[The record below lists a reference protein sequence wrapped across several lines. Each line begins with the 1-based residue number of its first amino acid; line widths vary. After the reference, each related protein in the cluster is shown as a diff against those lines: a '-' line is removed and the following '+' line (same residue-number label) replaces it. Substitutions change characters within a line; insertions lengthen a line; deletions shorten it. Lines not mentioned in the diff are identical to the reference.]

1 MPTTICARNP
11 TRPKT
16 PYAIATRNMLGDGA
30 ASVSHTPSMEAT
42 ASEVND
48 AAACSTAG
56 SGEGNLGGRGRD
68 RRSIHA
74 TWEKNAI
81 KPPIMVSATSQ
92 VNRLPHN
99 KDTNNPLTPV

>member
-16 PYAIATRNMLGDGA
+16 PYAIATRNMSGDGA

-56 SGEGNLGGRGRD
+56 SGEGNLGGRGRG

-81 KPPIMVSATSQ
+81 KPPTMVRAKSQ
-92 VNRLPHN
+92 VNGLRDHRQ
-99 KDTNNPLTPV
+99 T